1 MLVYFTLLM
10 DHLMVLNLKS
20 MFGSKRKLIWILIFQ
35 TPIKQPVTTAEL
47 LCLKNEWFELS
58 KFEKINIMGAVLYL
72 PQRVTMTGR
81 HDSRTL
87 GSSVWAK
94 WQTFLHSWPQN
105 ISVYNFFKYRHSS
118 IYPVNVG
125 THKNRGREN
134 CVNRGYLKNR
144 RKIE

>member
-35 TPIKQPVTTAEL
+35 TLIHTVATTEL

-58 KFEKINIMGAVLYL
+58 KFEKINMLGTVLYL
-72 PQRVTMTGR
+72 PHRVTIR
-81 HDSRTL
+81 DYRTL

-94 WQTFLHSWPQN
+94 WQTFLPSWLKD
-105 ISVYNFFKYRHSS
+105 SLVYNFFKYIDLNLKAWLSQQNPVLRHVLRHVLG
-118 IYPVNVG
+118 PVLFDI
-125 THKNRGREN
+125 H
-134 CVNRGYLKNR
+134 
-144 RKIE
+144 